1 VVEVAFTRAE
11 AREAGVTIVI
21 DVLRATSTI
30 VQALQSGYARVLCAE
45 TLDGALALAAPGR
58 VLAGERHCVRPDG
71 FDLGNSPADTE
82 RPRGDELVLATTN
95 GAPAMVRAA
104 ELSPVV
110 LVACLLNLEAV
121 IAAAAAAEDVQLLC
135 SGTDARPALEDT
147 YVAGRI
153 AARLDGDLSDSALVA
168 RAVAGAYPCGR
179 DALAASADAQ
189 VLNAAGLGADIDWC
203 ARESVVA
210 FVPRLTASNPGVATI
225 ERADT

>member
-1 VVEVAFTRAE
+1 VVDVAFTRAE

-30 VQALQSGYARVLCAE
+30 VQALEFGYARVLCAE
-45 TLDGALALAAPGR
+45 TLDGAVALAAPGR
-58 VLAGERHCVRPDG
+58 VLAGERHCIRPEG
-71 FDLGNSPADTE
+71 FDLGNSPAATAD
-82 RPRGDELVLATTN
+82 PRGEELVLATTN
-95 GAPAMVRAA
+95 GAPAMVRAGN
-104 ELSPVV
+104 LSPVV

-147 YVAGRI
+147 YAAGRI
-153 AARLDGDLSDSALVA
+153 VARLDGDLSDSALVA
-168 RAVAGAYPCGR
+168 RAVADAYPCGR

-203 ARESVVA
+203 ARESVIP
-210 FVPRLTASNPGVATI
+210 FVPRLTASSAGLATI
-225 ERADT
+225 ERPNS